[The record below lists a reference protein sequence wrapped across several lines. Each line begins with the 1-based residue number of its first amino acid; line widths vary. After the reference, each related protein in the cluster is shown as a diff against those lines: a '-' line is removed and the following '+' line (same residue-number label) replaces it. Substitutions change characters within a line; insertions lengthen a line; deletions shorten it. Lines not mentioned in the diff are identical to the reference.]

1 MTGNFVLTEY
11 RCCDGINRGQGM
23 QETG

>member
-11 RCCDGINRGQGM
+11 HR
-23 QETG
+23 